1 MLKTVLAVL
10 TLLVATPSYSACV
23 WSATT
28 TWSAKVVCDSGTEA
42 APTLITEGISL
53 VNLRSLSISM
63 VADSGQTFTAAPAG
77 MLWFYVWDDVAE
89 MWIHSTDF
97 DRRVTNASERT
108 QGFTGL
114 SIIGP
119 RGGRV
124 AVRPVGISLSSGKV
138 TVYLN
143 GQS

>member
-1 MLKTVLAVL
+1 MLKFFVILASL
-10 TLLVATPSYSACV
+10 AVATPSYSACV
-23 WSATT
+23 WSATS

-53 VNLRSLSISM
+53 VDLRSLSISA
-63 VADSGQTFTAAPAG
+63 VADVSQTFTAAPAG
-77 MLWFYVWDDVAE
+77 MLWFYIWDDMAA
-89 MWIHSTDF
+89 MWVHSTDF
-97 DRRVTNASERT
+97 DRRITNASERT

-119 RGGRV
+119 RGGRI
-124 AVRPVGISLSSGKV
+124 AVRPVGISLSSGKI